1 MNLTSE
7 GNWPQRKWGVVTQ
20 STGNGCF
27 ESEKIT
33 TAFWRE
39 DKITETKRSLR
50 DHLKVLSLISKQ
62 APMSQPGGYSRDS
75 FVELWGGCS
84 LETML
89 SGLCFNPVW
98 LDLESQISE
107 TN

>member
-1 MNLTSE
+1 MLQLLAYVVKLKFIDPTWAVNLTSE
-7 GNWPQRKWGVVTQ
+7 GNWPQRKWGVVIH

-39 DKITETKRSLR
+39 DQITETKRSLR

-75 FVELWGGCS
+75 FV
-84 LETML
+84 L
-89 SGLCFNPVW
+89 SSG
-98 LDLESQISE
+98 EGAH
-107 TN
+107 